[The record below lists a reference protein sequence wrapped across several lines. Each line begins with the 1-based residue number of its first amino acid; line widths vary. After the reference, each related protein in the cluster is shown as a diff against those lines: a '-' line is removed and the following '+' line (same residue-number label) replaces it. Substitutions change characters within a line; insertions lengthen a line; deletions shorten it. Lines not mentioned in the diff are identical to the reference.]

1 MKCSLMTD
9 VNGGRIEDGNSAKLR
24 EEEAWGRI
32 CGSEIVHLGASAST
46 HLEGPIS
53 WDGVALTARTAGT
66 EGPGYW
72 SCPSL
77 PR

>member
-32 CGSEIVHLGASAST
+32 SGQRSCIWAR
-46 HLEGPIS
+46 PPR
-53 WDGVALTARTAGT
+53 LTWKAQFHGT
-66 EGPGYW
+66 V
-72 SCPSL
+72 SL
-77 PR
+77 